1 LVNVSG
7 IVFNR
12 EELGGSAYLQDVGSP
27 SVEHSRLKQVI
38 VVTITEVNDNITS
51 HLTVTMTV
59 NTGHTVRLDVVT
71 SNTVFGKVQ
80 RVSAEREVEE
90 VASRGSTE
98 GNFSNT
104 RQTGTGALSEGHIS
118 ILLLGINV
126 PTYVDWNHIE
136 WATQFTLLSFSI
148 TDGND
153 SATRTYVSGSL
164 ESLNDLISKVISS
177 GRAIAFW
184 DVTLNPEDT
193 LIVHLRIKATNS
205 RFPECRDKTGFNVG
219 LASGRTKAQVLPSNR
234 GYAIDRTKFH
244 LKGCTDI
251 VIDTSHDY
259 LNLSFVFV

>member
-1 LVNVSG
+1 VC
-7 IVFNR
+7 
-12 EELGGSAYLQDVGSP
+12 
-27 SVEHSRLKQVI
+27 
-38 VVTITEVNDNITS
+38 
-51 HLTVTMTV
+51 
-59 NTGHTVRLDVVT
+59 
-71 SNTVFGKVQ
+71 
-80 RVSAEREVEE
+80 AEREVNE
-90 VASRGSTE
+90 VSSGGSTE

-136 WATQFTLLSFSI
+136 WAIQFTLLSFSI

-184 DVTLNPEDT
+184 DITLNSEDT

-205 RFPECRDKTGFNVG
+205 RFPTGRNKTGFNVG
-219 LASGRTKAQVLPSNR
+219 LTSGRTKAKVLPSNR
-234 GYAIDRTKFH
+234 RYVSDRVKFY

-251 VIDTSHDY
+251 VVDACHDY